1 MKNGAKTLTRTPW
14 KEKPMQD
21 LSEALVELIR
31 RTSSDLPAD
40 VEQALKRARDHEQE
54 GSAAQ
59 GALDTILENVALAR
73 RDSTPI
79 CQDTGTPIFYIRYPT
94 GMSTKALKA
103 QIRKAIAEATR
114 RTYLRPNAVDS
125 ISGVNSGDNLGD
137 DAFPT
142 IHFEE
147 VDGDDLI
154 IDLMLK
160 GGGCE
165 NVGAQYA
172 LPDSRLGAGRDMA
185 GVRKVV
191 LDAVYNAQG
200 KGCAPGVL
208 GVAIGGDR
216 GSSYARSKEAL
227 FRPLDDTHHDEDL
240 AAMETRLTDEANS
253 LGIGPMGF
261 GGETTILGT
270 KIEGM
275 HRLPA
280 SFFVSVS
287 YMCWAHRRHRM
298 IVRGDEIRYQ

>member
-1 MKNGAKTLTRTPW
+1 MH
-14 KEKPMQD
+14 D
-21 LSEALVELIR
+21 LSEALIELIR

-40 VEQALKRARDHEQE
+40 VEDALKQAREREAE
-54 GSAAQ
+54 GSAAH

-79 CQDTGTPIFYIRYPT
+79 CQDTGTPIFYVHYPAGWSPRELT
-94 GMSTKALKA
+94 D
-103 QIRKAIAEATR
+103 QIRAAIAEATR

-125 ISGVNSGDNLGD
+125 ISGKNSGNNLGD
-137 DAFPT
+137 DAFPS
-142 IHFEE
+142 IHFVE
-147 VDGDDLI
+147 VEGDELN
-154 IDLMLK
+154 IDLLLK

-172 LPDSRLGAGRDMA
+172 LPDSRIGAGRDLE

-191 LDAVYNAQG
+191 LDAVHNAQG

-227 FRPLDDTHHDEDL
+227 FQPLGESRASPEL
-240 AAMETRLTDEANS
+240 AQLETRLTKEANQ

-261 GGETTILGT
+261 GGETTVLDV

-298 IVRGDEIRYQ
+298 TVQGDEVRYQ

>member
-1 MKNGAKTLTRTPW
+1 
-14 KEKPMQD
+14 MQD
-21 LSEALVELIR
+21 ITKALVELIR

-40 VEQALKRARDHEQE
+40 VESALEEARGREDA

-59 GALDTILENVALAR
+59 GALDTILENVAMAR

-79 CQDTGTPIFYIRYPT
+79 CQDTGTPIFYVKYPV
-94 GMSTKALKA
+94 GWSTISLKE
-103 QIRKAIAEATR
+103 QIRSAIADATKQAF
-114 RTYLRPNAVDS
+114 LRPNAVDS
-125 ISGVNSGDNLGD
+125 ISGINSGDNLGD

-147 VDGDDLI
+147 TEGDELI
-154 IDLMLK
+154 VDLMLK

-172 LPDSRLGAGRDMA
+172 LPNNRLGAGRDME
-185 GVRKVV
+185 GVRAVV

-227 FRPLDDTHHDEDL
+227 FRPLADTQNDPELAKMED
-240 AAMETRLTDEANS
+240 RLTEEANQ

-261 GGETTILGT
+261 GGETTVLGV

-280 SFFVSVS
+280 SYFVSVS

-298 IVRGDEIRYQ
+298 TVHGDDINYE

>member
-1 MKNGAKTLTRTPW
+1 
-14 KEKPMQD
+14 MQD
-21 LSEALVELIR
+21 MTEALIELIR

-40 VEQALKRARDHEQE
+40 VEQALKQAREREAD

-79 CQDTGTPIFYIRYPT
+79 CQDTGTPIFYVKHPS
-94 GMSTKALKA
+94 GWSTRKLQE
-103 QIRKAIAEATR
+103 QIRSAIAEATK

-125 ISGVNSGDNLGD
+125 ISGKNSGNNLGD
-137 DAFPT
+137 QAFPT

-147 VDGDDLI
+147 SEGDELVVDL
-154 IDLMLK
+154 LLK

-165 NVGAQYA
+165 NVGAQYS
-172 LPDSRLGAGRDMA
+172 LPDSRLGAGRDLE

-191 LDAVYNAQG
+191 LDAVYKAQG

-227 FRPLDDTHHDEDL
+227 FRPLEDEQADTEL
-240 AAMETRLTDEANS
+240 AQLETRLTEEANL

-261 GGETTILGT
+261 GGETTVLGV
-270 KIEGM
+270 KVEGM

-287 YMCWAHRRHRM
+287 YMCWADRRHRM
-298 IVRGDEIRYQ
+298 IVRGDEIHYQ